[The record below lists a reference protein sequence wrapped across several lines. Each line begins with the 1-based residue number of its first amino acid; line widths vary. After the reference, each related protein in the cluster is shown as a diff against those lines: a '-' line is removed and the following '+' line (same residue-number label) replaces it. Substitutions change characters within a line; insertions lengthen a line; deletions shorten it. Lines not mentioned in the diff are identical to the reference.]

1 MEMVEEKEL
10 QNEYYDIKMLS
21 VSSVK
26 KFLQNPLRAL
36 DDWNGVF
43 PWFSESSTQ
52 ALIYGN
58 YVHSAIQD
66 ALEETDE
73 HLNEFKEEHPSMFK
87 KDGTMYAKY
96 NEADIVAN
104 AYLNSKAFQNLVKY
118 IHEPNKELFVEKA
131 FQSVYQGVPYK
142 GKLDVMIVDKKLK
155 KVHCIDFKTSR
166 TYPSSGIDWYTT
178 YNGDKTKGQVIW
190 DVTKLYPVQAG
201 VYRNLL
207 NQNGYEGYDVEYSYI
222 VLTKE
227 KTPRIDVWKISDKAM
242 DKGFDIFKQ
251 ALVDANTY
259 ITEDVPVPA
268 INDDSEWA
276 KRRTWDN
283 PNVLVVED

>member
-10 QNEYYDIKMLS
+10 QNEYYDVKMLS

-104 AYLNSKAFQNLVKY
+104 AYLKSKAFQNLVKY
-118 IHEPNKELFVEKA
+118 INKPNK
-131 FQSVYQGVPYK
+131 
-142 GKLDVMIVDKKLK
+142 
-155 KVHCIDFKTSR
+155 
-166 TYPSSGIDWYTT
+166 
-178 YNGDKTKGQVIW
+178 
-190 DVTKLYPVQAG
+190 
-201 VYRNLL
+201 
-207 NQNGYEGYDVEYSYI
+207 
-222 VLTKE
+222 
-227 KTPRIDVWKISDKAM
+227 
-242 DKGFDIFKQ
+242 
-251 ALVDANTY
+251 
-259 ITEDVPVPA
+259 
-268 INDDSEWA
+268 
-276 KRRTWDN
+276 
-283 PNVLVVED
+283 